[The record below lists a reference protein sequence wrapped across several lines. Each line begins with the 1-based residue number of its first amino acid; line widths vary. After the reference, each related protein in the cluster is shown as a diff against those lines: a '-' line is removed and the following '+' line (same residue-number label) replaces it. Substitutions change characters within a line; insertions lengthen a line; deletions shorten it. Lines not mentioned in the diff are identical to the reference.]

1 MIDVPVL
8 IAGAGVAGLTAA
20 VALSRAGVPV
30 LLAERRTGFSEVG
43 AGLQLSPNA
52 TSALKLLGL
61 GPGVA
66 RFATAPARLDIRRW
80 TDPRAYAGMP
90 MNEGGGHDAPFW
102 ALRRADLQTAL
113 LDEAR
118 MSANLKLLVGRTV
131 TAIAETPEAV
141 TVTLQSDRG
150 ATETVRAGLLI
161 GADGVRSQVRS
172 LIGDRKPLEFLGY
185 EAWRTLIP
193 IAAAPTFMRKPAVNL
208 WLGQNHH
215 AVHYPVANGA
225 QINLVLIRAGQLPW
239 QDWDHDAAPG
249 DIAPLIEAAAEPL
262 RDLMQAAPAWRRWS
276 LFDRKG
282 AGMGRGRVA
291 LAGDAAHPV
300 LPFMAQG
307 AGLAIE
313 DAAVLARLIPP
324 ALADRSA
331 DAVSRAVAAY
341 GAERRARAEQVQALG
356 RRNVAAYHA
365 GFPVSTVRDFIMG
378 RMGETGLA
386 RRHAWIYGWRAAS

>member
-1 MIDVPVL
+1 MLDVPVL
-8 IAGAGVAGLTAA
+8 VAGAGVAGLTAA
-20 VALSRAGVPV
+20 IALARAGVPV

-52 TSALKLLGL
+52 TSALKHLGL
-61 GPGVA
+61 GPAVA

-80 TDPRAYAGMP
+80 HDPRAYSGMP

-118 MSANLKLLVGRTV
+118 MSPNLKLLVGRAV
-131 TAIAETPEAV
+131 TAIAETPDAV
-141 TVTLQSDRG
+141 IVTLQSERG
-150 ATETVRAGLLI
+150 GGEEVRTRLLI
-161 GADGVRSQVRS
+161 GADGVRSQVRT
-172 LIGDRKPLEFLGY
+172 LIADRKPLEFLGY

-193 IAAAPTFMRKPAVNL
+193 AAAMDAFIRKPAVNL

-215 AVHYPVANGA
+215 AVHYPVANGGA
-225 QINLVLIRAGQLPW
+225 VNLVVVRAGQQPCH
-239 QDWDHDAAPG
+239 DWDHEADPAQIAALTAQAADPLKRLMHAAPT
-249 DIAPLIEAAAEPL
+249 
-262 RDLMQAAPAWRRWS
+262 WRRWS

-282 AGMGRGRVA
+282 AQMGRGRVA

-307 AGLAIE
+307 AGLAVE
-313 DAAVLARLIPP
+313 DAAVLAGLVAP
-324 ALADRSA
+324 ALADSA
-331 DAVSRAVAAY
+331 PDAVAKAVAAY
-341 GAERRARAEQVQALG
+341 ARARRPRAEQVQALG

-365 GFPVSTVRDFIMG
+365 GFPVSTVRDFMMG
-378 RMGETGLA
+378 RMGEAGMA
-386 RRHAWIYGWRAAS
+386 RRHAWIYGWRAA